1 MRLILFLF
9 LSMAVGPAL
18 AGETPWLE
26 VAPGV
31 QMRLVTTGEVKADGR
46 TLAAIEIDMPE
57 ATKTYWH
64 IPGDTGLP
72 LEIDLRES
80 RGVSSHQVLWPFPTV
95 ERTPDYLDYVYRG
108 HTVIP
113 VLLRV
118 DGEAPQLEASLVV
131 GICSDICIPAQ
142 AQFSMPLRDA
152 VPDRANGLRIR
163 QAVADVPM
171 AWPEGEPG
179 LGEVRLA
186 PEQGA
191 VTVTIDPASVDITS
205 LIATFDDGMPLLG
218 VPQIGPEATVVQI
231 PVLDTADMNGLV
243 GREVRLT
250 FMTSEG
256 AFETRRTIG
265 PPD

>member
-1 MRLILFLF
+1 MRLILILL
-9 LSMAVGPAL
+9 LSMIVGPAL

-31 QMRLVTTGEVKADGR
+31 QMRLVTTGEVKSDGR

-64 IPGDTGLP
+64 VPGDTGLP
-72 LEIDLRES
+72 LEVDLGRS
-80 RGVSSHQVLWPFPTV
+80 QGVSGHQVLWPFPTV

-113 VLLRV
+113 MLLNV
-118 DGEAPQLEASLVV
+118 EGDAPQLEASLVM

-142 AQFSMPLRDA
+142 AQFSMPLRDGA
-152 VPDRANGLRIR
+152 PDRANGLRIR
-163 QAVADVPM
+163 QALADVPM

-179 LGEVRLA
+179 FGDARLV

-191 VTVTIDPASVDITS
+191 VTIAVDPAAVEITS

-265 PPD
+265 PPG